1 MTRCYMNIKLKIMQT
16 NGEIDI
22 LTSLPIQLS
31 HWKEARLSLLKLVSC
46 IETSFL
52 LSTKPYMLG

>member
-1 MTRCYMNIKLKIMQT
+1 MTRCYMNIELKIMQT

-22 LTSLPIQLS
+22 LTSLSIQLS
-31 HWKEARLSLLKLVSC
+31 PWKEARLPLLKLVSC
-46 IETSFL
+46 IETSSS